1 MSVATELLQ
10 DVTPAVE
17 YLRRRIH
24 DEFPLARHI
33 GIEVEHVADDR
44 LVLCAPFA
52 PNANHNGTAFGGSQ
66 FCIAVL
72 TGWAWATC
80 YLAARQV
87 AADAVI
93 QESSIRYVAPARGP
107 LRAILQ
113 PPPAEGVE
121 RLRRMLRRA
130 AGRGRI
136 RLNVDV
142 HDGAKLVTQFHGV
155 FAVSILQEGS
165 CPVS

>member
-1 MSVATELLQ
+1 MSAATDLMDDAPYGVQ
-10 DVTPAVE
+10 

-24 DEFPLARHI
+24 AEFPLARHI
-33 GIEVEHVADDR
+33 GIDVEFAADDG
-44 LVLCAPFA
+44 LVLSAPSE
-52 PNANHNGTAFGGSQ
+52 PNANHNGSAFGGSQ

-93 QESSIRYVAPARGP
+93 QESNIRYLAPAHGP

-113 PPPAEGVE
+113 PPLPEAVDKF
-121 RLRRMLRRA
+121 RRMLRR

-136 RLNVDV
+136 RLDVEV
-142 HDGAKLVTQFHGV
+142 HDGAKLVTRFRGV
-155 FAVSILQEGS
+155 FAVSIR
-165 CPVS
+165 

>member
-1 MSVATELLQ
+1 MSAAGALTDDAPYGVQ
-10 DVTPAVE
+10 

-24 DEFPLARHI
+24 EEFPLARHI
-33 GIEVEHVADDR
+33 GIEVEFAADDR
-44 LVLCAPFA
+44 LVLSAPFE

-72 TGWAWATC
+72 TGWAWATR
-80 YLAARQV
+80 YLAARQM

-93 QESSIRYVAPARGP
+93 QESTIRYLAPGCGP

-113 PPPAEGVE
+113 PPSAEGAE
-121 RLRRMLRRA
+121 KLRRMLQR
-130 AGRGRI
+130 AGRGRV

-142 HDGAKLVTQFHGV
+142 HGGEELVTQFHGV
-155 FAVSILQEGS
+155 FAVSIR
-165 CPVS
+165 

>member
-1 MSVATELLQ
+1 MSVATELLD
-10 DVTPAVE
+10 DVTYGAQ

-24 DEFPLARHI
+24 GEFPLARHM
-33 GIEVEHVADDR
+33 GVEVEFAADDR
-44 LVLCAPFA
+44 LVLTAPFE

-72 TGWAWATC
+72 TGWAWATL
-80 YLAARQV
+80 YLAARQT

-93 QESSIRYVAPARGP
+93 QESTIRYLAAARGP
-107 LRAILQ
+107 LRAVLQ
-113 PPPAEGVE
+113 PPLPEAVE
-121 RLRRMLRRA
+121 KFRRMLRR

-142 HDGAKLVTQFHGV
+142 HSEAKLVTQFHGV
-155 FAVSILQEGS
+155 FAVSIR
-165 CPVS
+165 

>member
-1 MSVATELLQ
+1 MSAATALMDDAPYGVQ
-10 DVTPAVE
+10 

-33 GIEVEHVADDR
+33 GIEVELAADDR
-44 LVLCAPFA
+44 LELSAPFE
-52 PNANHNGTAFGGSQ
+52 PNANHNGSAFGGSQ

-72 TGWAWATC
+72 TGWAWATR

-93 QESSIRYVAPARGP
+93 QESNIRYLAPAYGP
-107 LRAILQ
+107 LHAILQ
-113 PPPAEGVE
+113 PPLPEAVDKF
-121 RLRRMLRRA
+121 RRMLRR

-136 RLNVDV
+136 RLNVEV
-142 HDGAKLVTQFHGV
+142 QGGAKLVTQFHGV
-155 FAVSILQEGS
+155 FAVSIR
-165 CPVS
+165 

>member
-1 MSVATELLQ
+1 MSVATDLMDDAPYGVQ
-10 DVTPAVE
+10 

-33 GIEVEHVADDR
+33 GIEVEFAADDR
-44 LVLCAPFA
+44 FVLSAPFE
-52 PNANHNGTAFGGSQ
+52 PNANHNGSAFGGSQ

-72 TGWAWATC
+72 TGWAWATR

-93 QESSIRYVAPARGP
+93 QESSIRYLAPAYGS
-107 LRAILQ
+107 LHAILQ
-113 PPPAEGVE
+113 PPLPEAVDKF
-121 RLRRMLRRA
+121 RRMLRR

-142 HDGAKLVTQFHGV
+142 HDGAKLATRFHGV
-155 FAVSILQEGS
+155 FAVSIR
-165 CPVS
+165 

>member
-1 MSVATELLQ
+1 MSVATPLLNEVPYGVQ
-10 DVTPAVE
+10 
-17 YLRRRIH
+17 YLHRRIR
-24 DEFPLARHI
+24 DEFPLARHL
-33 GIEVEHVADDR
+33 GIEVQLATDEGV
-44 LVLCAPFA
+44 VLGAPFE

-72 TGWAWATC
+72 TGWAWATR

-93 QESSIRYVAPARGP
+93 QESTIRYLAPARGP

-113 PPPAEGVE
+113 PPLPEAIEKF
-121 RLRRMLRRA
+121 RRMLRR

-142 HDGAKLVTQFHGV
+142 HDAARLVTRFHGV
-155 FAVSILQEGS
+155 FAVSIR
-165 CPVS
+165 

>member
-1 MSVATELLQ
+1 MSVATALLDDAPYGVQ
-10 DVTPAVE
+10 
-17 YLRRRIH
+17 YLRRRIR

-33 GIEVEHVADDR
+33 GIEVEDAADDR
-44 LVLCAPFA
+44 LVLSAPFE

-72 TGWAWATC
+72 TGWAWATR

-93 QESSIRYVAPARGP
+93 QESTIRYLAPARGP
-107 LRAILQ
+107 LRAALQ
-113 PPPAEGVE
+113 PPLPEVVE
-121 RLRRMLRRA
+121 KFRRMLRR

-136 RLNVDV
+136 RLIVDV
-142 HDGAKLVTQFHGV
+142 HDGARLVTEFHGV
-155 FAVSILQEGS
+155 FAVSIR
-165 CPVS
+165 

>member
-1 MSVATELLQ
+1 MSVATELLD
-10 DVTPAVE
+10 DVSYGVE

-33 GIEVEHVADDR
+33 GIGVEQVADDR
-44 LVLCAPFA
+44 LVLSAPFE

-72 TGWAWATC
+72 AGWAWATC
-80 YLAARQV
+80 YLAARHV

-93 QESSIRYVAPARGP
+93 QESSIRYLAPARGP

-113 PPPAEGVE
+113 PPPPEGVE
-121 RLRRMLRRA
+121 KLRRMLRR

-142 HDGAKLVTQFHGV
+142 HDGAELVTQFHGV
-155 FAVSILQEGS
+155 FAVS
-165 CPVS
+165 VR

>member
-1 MSVATELLQ
+1 MSAATVLL
-10 DVTPAVE
+10 DAVPYGVE
-17 YLRRRIH
+17 YLQRRIQ

-33 GIEVEHVADDR
+33 GVEVELATDER
-44 LVLCAPFA
+44 LVLSAPFA

-66 FCIAVL
+66 FCVAVL
-72 TGWAWATC
+72 AGWAWATR

-93 QESSIRYVAPARGP
+93 QESSIRYLAPACGA

-113 PPPAEGVE
+113 PPLPETVE
-121 RLRRMLRRA
+121 KFRRMLRR

-142 HDGAKLVTQFHGV
+142 YDGARLVTQFRGV
-155 FAVSILQEGS
+155 FAVSIR
-165 CPVS
+165 

>member
-1 MSVATELLQ
+1 MSSATALVD
-10 DVTPAVE
+10 DVSFGVE

-33 GIEVEHVADDR
+33 GIEVELAADDR
-44 LVLCAPFA
+44 LVLTAPFE
-52 PNANHNGTAFGGSQ
+52 PNANHNGSAFGGSQ

-72 TGWAWATC
+72 AGWAWVTR

-93 QESSIRYVAPARGP
+93 QESTIRYLAPAYGP

-113 PPPAEGVE
+113 PPQPESVE
-121 RLRRMLRRA
+121 KFRRMLRR

-136 RLNVDV
+136 RLNVEV
-142 HDGAKLVTQFHGV
+142 RGGAQPVTQFHGV
-155 FAVSILQEGS
+155 FAVSIR
-165 CPVS
+165 

>member
-1 MSVATELLQ
+1 MSLATALKDEAPYDTQ
-10 DVTPAVE
+10 

-33 GIEVEHVADDR
+33 GIEVELAADDR
-44 LVLCAPFA
+44 LVLSAPFEL
-52 PNANHNGTAFGGSQ
+52 NTNHNGTAFGGSQ

-72 TGWAWATC
+72 TGWAWATR

-93 QESSIRYVAPARGP
+93 QESTIRYLAPAYGP

-113 PPPAEGVE
+113 PPLPEAVDKF
-121 RLRRMLRRA
+121 RRMLRR

-136 RLNVDV
+136 RLNVEV
-142 HDGAKLVTQFHGV
+142 HGGTTLVTQFHGV
-155 FAVSILQEGS
+155 FAVSIR
-165 CPVS
+165 

>member
-1 MSVATELLQ
+1 
-10 DVTPAVE
+10 VTDGVQ

-24 DEFPLARHI
+24 EEFPLARHI
-33 GIEVEHVADDR
+33 GIEVELATDDR
-44 LVLCAPFA
+44 VVLSAPFE

-72 TGWAWATC
+72 TGWAWATR

-93 QESSIRYVAPARGP
+93 QESTIRYLAPARGP

-113 PPPAEGVE
+113 PPHPETVE
-121 RLRRMLRRA
+121 KFRRMLRR

-142 HDGAKLVTQFHGV
+142 HEGGRLVTQFHGV
-155 FAVSILQEGS
+155 FAVSIR
-165 CPVS
+165 

>member
-1 MSVATELLQ
+1 MSAATDLMDDAPYGVQ
-10 DVTPAVE
+10 

-24 DEFPLARHI
+24 AEFPLARHI
-33 GIEVEHVADDR
+33 GIEVEFAADDG
-44 LVLCAPFA
+44 LVLSAPIE
-52 PNANHNGTAFGGSQ
+52 PNANHNGSAFGGSQ

-72 TGWAWATC
+72 TGWAWATR

-93 QESSIRYVAPARGP
+93 QESNIRYLAPAYGP

-113 PPPAEGVE
+113 PPLPEAVDKF
-121 RLRRMLRRA
+121 RRMLRR

-136 RLNVDV
+136 RLNVEV
-142 HDGAKLVTQFHGV
+142 HDGTKLVTRFRGV
-155 FAVSILQEGS
+155 FAVSIR
-165 CPVS
+165 

>member
-1 MSVATELLQ
+1 MSVAPVLMG
-10 DVTPAVE
+10 DISYGVE
-17 YLRRRIH
+17 YLHRRIH

-33 GIEVEHVADDR
+33 GIEVEIAADER
-44 LVLCAPFA
+44 LVLRAPFE

-72 TGWAWATC
+72 TGWAWATR

-93 QESSIRYVAPARGP
+93 QESSIRYLAPARGP
-107 LRAILQ
+107 LRAVLQ
-113 PPPAEGVE
+113 PPLPEAVE
-121 RLRRMLRRA
+121 KFRRMLLR

-136 RLNVDV
+136 RLHVDV
-142 HDGAKLVTQFHGV
+142 YDGAALATQFHGV
-155 FAVSILQEGS
+155 FAVSIRQEGM
-165 CPVS
+165 CPGN

>member
-1 MSVATELLQ
+1 MSSATALLS
-10 DVTPAVE
+10 DVPYGVP
-17 YLRRRIH
+17 YLQRRIH

-33 GIEVEHVADDR
+33 GIEVEFAADDR
-44 LVLCAPFA
+44 MVLSAPFE

-72 TGWAWATC
+72 TGWAWATR

-87 AADAVI
+87 TADAMI
-93 QESSIRYVAPARGP
+93 QESSIRYLAPAGGP

-113 PPPAEGVE
+113 PPLPEAIEKFH
-121 RLRRMLRRA
+121 RMLRRA
-130 AGRGRI
+130 GRGRV

-142 HDGAKLVTQFHGV
+142 HCGAKLVTQFHGV
-155 FAVSILQEGS
+155 FVVSIR
-165 CPVS
+165 

>member
-1 MSVATELLQ
+1 MSVATELLHE
-10 DVTPAVE
+10 THGVE
-17 YLRRRIH
+17 YLRRRIR

-33 GIEVEHVADDR
+33 GIDVEHAADDR
-44 LVLCAPFA
+44 LVLSAPFE

-80 YLAARQV
+80 YFAARQV

-93 QESSIRYVAPARGP
+93 QESSIRYLAPARGP

-113 PPPAEGVE
+113 PPPSESVE
-121 RLRRMLRRA
+121 RLRRMMRR

-142 HDGAKLVTQFHGV
+142 HDGAKLVTEFHGV
-155 FAVSILQEGS
+155 FAVSLHQEGS

>member
-1 MSVATELLQ
+1 MSAATDLMDDAPYGVQ
-10 DVTPAVE
+10 

-24 DEFPLARHI
+24 AEFPLARHI
-33 GIEVEHVADDR
+33 GIEVEFAADDG
-44 LVLCAPFA
+44 LVLSAPIE
-52 PNANHNGTAFGGSQ
+52 PNANHNGSAFGGSQ

-87 AADAVI
+87 TADAVI
-93 QESSIRYVAPARGP
+93 QESNIHYLAPAYGP

-113 PPPAEGVE
+113 PPLPETIDKF
-121 RLRRMLRRA
+121 RRMLRR

-136 RLNVDV
+136 RLDVEV
-142 HDGAKLVTQFHGV
+142 HDGAKLVTRYRGV
-155 FAVSILQEGS
+155 FAVSIR
-165 CPVS
+165 